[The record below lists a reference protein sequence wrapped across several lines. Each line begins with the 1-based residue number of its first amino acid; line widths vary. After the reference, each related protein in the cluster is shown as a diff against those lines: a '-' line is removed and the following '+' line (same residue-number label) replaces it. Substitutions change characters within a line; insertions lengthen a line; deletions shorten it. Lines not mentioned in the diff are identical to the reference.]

1 MYCLRDELVHD
12 RAEREEEVTAM
23 VNLYRMRKLIR
34 DSVKIRWKVERETA
48 KATKVTTILTG
59 MPRGSDNRNKVE
71 DGAIR
76 ISDVMDAYREVLKE
90 LEAMK
95 AELDPLIDGLENAD
109 DRAVM
114 RLRYINGFS
123 PEDIA
128 EAIHRTDR
136 SIYYYLSRAEDQ
148 LARMYPGKV
157 RK

>member
-1 MYCLRDELVHD
+1 
-12 RAEREEEVTAM
+12 M

-34 DSVKIRWKVERETA
+34 DTVKMRWKVERETA
-48 KATKVTTILTG
+48 KATKITTVLTG
-59 MPRGSDNRNKVE
+59 MPRGSDSRNKVE

-114 RLRYINGFS
+114 RLRYIECYS

-136 SIYYYLSRAEDQ
+136 SVYYYLSRAEDQ
-148 LARMYPGKV
+148 LARRYPDKV
-157 RK
+157 AK